1 MAPAK
6 DLTGRRF
13 GTLIANHR
21 VDSAVMKRAWSCQCD
36 CGVQKNIRTDALLR
50 GATQSCGTPSRHL
63 PVSDP
68 SAPFFGPV
76 ISREQAIE
84 QGLKWYV
91 TGHPCKDGHVC
102 ERQVANYRCRQC
114 GEKGNADR
122 CKQWYEKQDKSQL
135 METAKAWAKAN
146 PKKRKQAANAYAARW
161 RTTEAY
167 DEWISNR
174 KTPEGRKKRNG
185 YALKKRHSCPQTRLK
200 CTLRSRVYS
209 AVKMQNAV
217 KAAKTAELTGIH
229 IQGLMKHLESQF
241 SSGMDWG
248 NMGQWHIDHI
258 RPCASF
264 DLTDEAQQRECFHYT
279 NLQPLWAEDNFSKSD
294 NWEPVAA

>member
-76 ISREQAIE
+76 INREQAIE

-91 TGHPCKDGHVC
+91 TGHPCKEGHVC
-102 ERQVANYRCRQC
+102 ERQVANYRCREC
-114 GEKGNADR
+114 GAKGNADR
-122 CKQWYEKQDKSQL
+122 CKDWYESKGKAQVVTHAKQWVKD
-135 METAKAWAKAN
+135 N
-146 PKKRKQAANAYAARW
+146 PEKRKQAANKWACSERADPIR
-161 RTTEAY
+161 RERKNKMRR
-167 DEWISNR
+167 EGNR
-174 KTPEGRKKRNG
+174 SELHKVRYQNDQNYRLMLNIKSRIQSALKAKCGRK
-185 YALKKRHSCPQTRLK
+185 AF
-200 CTLRSRVYS
+200 
-209 AVKMQNAV
+209 
-217 KAAKTAELTGIH
+217 KTAELLGCTVPEFKAWIS
-229 IQGLMKHLESQF
+229 SQF
-241 SSGMDWG
+241 SEGMSWENWSLAG
-248 NMGQWHIDHI
+248 WHIDHI

-264 DLTDEAQQRECFHYT
+264 DLTDPEQQRQCFHYT
-279 NLQPLWAEDNFSKSD
+279 NQQPLWAKENMSKGD
-294 NWEPVAA
+294 TWEPVAA